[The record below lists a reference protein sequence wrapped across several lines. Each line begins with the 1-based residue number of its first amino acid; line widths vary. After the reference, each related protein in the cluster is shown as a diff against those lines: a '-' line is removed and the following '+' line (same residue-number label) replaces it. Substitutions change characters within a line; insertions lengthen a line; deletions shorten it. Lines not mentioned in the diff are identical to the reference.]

1 MLSEKHA
8 VFVYERINETYFSFG
23 EYVDLSNTAVS
34 RLVASNLINRGF
46 KVSSDLYGLAST
58 YEEDKNIEENQ
69 EIRDYLKHIADELYE
84 FDKQHVL
91 TEVNC
96 IVTNLTHVYV
106 IVEYIPRGHEHE

>member
-46 KVSSDLYGLAST
+46 KVSNDLYGLAST

-106 IVEYIPRGHEHE
+106 IVEYIPRGREHE

>member
-46 KVSSDLYGLAST
+46 KVSNDLYGLAST
-58 YEEDKNIEENQ
+58 YEEDKNIQANQ

-106 IVEYIPRGHEHE
+106 IVEHIPRGHEHE

>member
-34 RLVASNLINRGF
+34 RLVALNLINCGF
-46 KVSSDLYGLAST
+46 KVSNDLYGLAST

-69 EIRDYLKHIADELYE
+69 AIRDYLNHVANELEE
-84 FDKQHVL
+84 FNKQHVL
-91 TEVNC
+91 TEVSC